1 MLSRSKIRQVE
12 GLKRKRSFSLRP
24 LKPSQR
30 FFKKPQTGGSV
41 GAETELSSSC
51 RSHPNPSGKHATE
64 YYKVSE
70 SSFPGIAN
78 PAPSRTDGLAVLL
91 IEIKMDEVSKKEKET
106 ESQDFF
112 SYRPVRGT
120 FETYV
125 ISFHSHLA
133 DPMGSAISAG
143 ALVGRGGD

>member
-1 MLSRSKIRQVE
+1 
-12 GLKRKRSFSLRP
+12 
-24 LKPSQR
+24 
-30 FFKKPQTGGSV
+30 
-41 GAETELSSSC
+41 
-51 RSHPNPSGKHATE
+51 
-64 YYKVSE
+64 
-70 SSFPGIAN
+70 
-78 PAPSRTDGLAVLL
+78 
-91 IEIKMDEVSKKEKET
+91 MDEVGEKEKET

-143 ALVGRGGD
+143 ALVGR